1 MIFVDSNIPMYLI
14 GAEHPF
20 KADARRAIEDAIAA
34 GEVLCTDAEV
44 FQEMLHRY
52 RAIDRPDAIDA
63 GFAALLGIVDVTY
76 SIELSDVERA
86 RRLLHTTPALSARD
100 AIHVAVMQAHD
111 VGRMMSFDRG
121 FDGLPGI
128 VRIA

>member
-1 MIFVDSNIPMYLI
+1 VIFVDSNIPMYLI

-34 GEVLCTDAEV
+34 GDVLCTDAEV

-52 RAIDRPDAIDA
+52 RAIDRADAIDA

-86 RRLLHTTPALSARD
+86 RRLLRTTPTLSARD

-111 VGRMMSFDRG
+111 VSRMMSFDRG

>member
-86 RRLLHTTPALSARD
+86 RRLLRTTPALSARD

-121 FDGLPGI
+121 FDGLPGF

>member
-1 MIFVDSNIPMYLI
+1 MYLI

-86 RRLLHTTPALSARD
+86 RRLLRSAERPL
-100 AIHVAVMQAHD
+100 AIVGGDPCSSAAGRAVAAW
-111 VGRMMSFDRG
+111 SYPRG
-121 FDGLPGI
+121 PPL
-128 VRIA
+128 AAA

>member
-20 KADARRAIEDAIAA
+20 KADARRAIEDAFAA

-44 FQEMLHRY
+44 FQEMLRRY

-86 RRLLHTTPALSARD
+86 RRLLRTTPALSARD

-128 VRIA
+128 VRIV

>member
-14 GAEHPF
+14 GADHPF
-20 KADARRAIEDAIAA
+20 KVDARRAIEDAIAA

-86 RRLLHTTPALSARD
+86 RRLLRRPQPSRRGTPSTSR
-100 AIHVAVMQAHD
+100 
-111 VGRMMSFDRG
+111 
-121 FDGLPGI
+121 
-128 VRIA
+128 

>member
-86 RRLLHTTPALSARD
+86 RRLLRTTPALSARD

-128 VRIA
+128 VRIV

>member
-20 KADARRAIEDAIAA
+20 KADARRAIEDAFAA
-34 GEVLCTDAEV
+34 GEVLCTDAEGV
-44 FQEMLHRY
+44 QEMLRRY
-52 RAIDRPDAIDA
+52 PAIDRPDAIDA

-86 RRLLHTTPALSARD
+86 RRLLRTTPALSARD

-128 VRIA
+128 VRIV

>member
-1 MIFVDSNIPMYLI
+1 MYLI

-86 RRLLHTTPALSARD
+86 RRLLRTTPALSARD